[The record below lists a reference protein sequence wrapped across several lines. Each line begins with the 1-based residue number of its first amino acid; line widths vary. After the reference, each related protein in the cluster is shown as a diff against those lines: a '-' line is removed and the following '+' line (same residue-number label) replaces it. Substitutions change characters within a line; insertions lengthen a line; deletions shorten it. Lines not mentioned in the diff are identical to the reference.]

1 MNREEIL
8 MKSRKE
14 NRGQDIAELEAAKDS
29 RQLGWVIIVCLLAL
43 VSLVDAIV
51 LGRMNSEAFFAL
63 MAATSAVFFAKYHR
77 QGKKHELVIAVIY
90 AAAAALF
97 LAAWIIA
104 LTRN

>member
-8 MKSRKE
+8 MKSRNE
-14 NRGQDIAELEAAKDS
+14 NRGQDMTELEAAKES
-29 RQLGWVIIVCLLAL
+29 MKLGWVIIVCLLAL
-43 VSLVDAIV
+43 VSVVDAIV

-63 MAATSAVFFAKYHR
+63 TAASSAVFFAKYRR
-77 QGKKHELVIAVIY
+77 QGKKHELVVAVIY